1 MAINFDQFF
10 ETLNTG
16 VVDIAKAE
24 AADYLQQATDDGQKF
39 LDDSKDK
46 LIKWTKMLND
56 GELDQAEFAS
66 LVRGQKDLAA
76 MHALKQA
83 GMAAVRI
90 DRIRVAV
97 IDLIIT
103 AAGASIASSSAMSI
117 TCMPTSLPVCNCA
130 GI

>member
-103 AAGASIASSSAMSI
+103 AAGVM
-117 TCMPTSLPVCNCA
+117 V
-130 GI
+130 

>member
-10 ETLNTG
+10 ETLKAG
-16 VVDIAKAE
+16 VVEIAKNE
-24 AADYLQQATDDGQKF
+24 AADYLQQATDDGQQF
-39 LDDSKDK
+39 LNDSKDK
-46 LIKWTKMLND
+46 LIKWTNMRKNGD
-56 GELDQAEFAS
+56 LDKDEFAS

-97 IDLIIT
+97 IDLVIT
-103 AAGASIASSSAMSI
+103 AAGAM
-117 TCMPTSLPVCNCA
+117 V
-130 GI
+130 

>member
-10 ETLNTG
+10 ETLKAG
-16 VVDIAKAE
+16 VIDIAKNE
-24 AADYLQQATDDGQKF
+24 AADYLQQATDDGQQF
-39 LDDSKDK
+39 LNDSKDE

-56 GELDQAEFAS
+56 GDIDKEEFAS

-76 MHALKQA
+76 MVGLKQA

-97 IDLIIT
+97 IDLVIT
-103 AAGASIASSSAMSI
+103 AAGAM
-117 TCMPTSLPVCNCA
+117 V
-130 GI
+130 

>member
-10 ETLNTG
+10 ETLKAG
-16 VVDIAKAE
+16 VIDIAKAE
-24 AADYLQQATDDGQKF
+24 ASDFLQEATDDGQQF
-39 LDDSKDK
+39 LDDSRNK
-46 LIKWTKMLND
+46 LIKWTNMLNE
-56 GELDQAEFAS
+56 GALDKDEFAS

-103 AAGASIASSSAMSI
+103 AAGVM
-117 TCMPTSLPVCNCA
+117 V
-130 GI
+130 